1 MLDPGLGGKG
11 RKAPYNSTLVRVPLP
26 LKPLIVSLIFT
37 WRNCLGG
44 IIDPNGSKLVKQVE
58 NALAAASPEPIAVNQ
73 LSRRDKAVNNLD
85 QRSDSSRTLQSENA
99 FLLKQLEA
107 SVRLI
112 GRRLL
117 EMTLREEQTQKKQ
130 EMAIAKL
137 FLRILPCVNN

>member
-73 LSRRDKAVNNLD
+73 LSRRDKAVNKLD
-85 QRSDSSRTLQSENA
+85 QQSENA